1 MAELLMAKLALSAAT
16 FAIDKPY
23 DYLVPPGLAERI
35 RPGMRVLA
43 PFGRGNR
50 TCDGVVLA
58 LETCTQRP
66 QGVKSILTLLD
77 DAPVLSPQFC
87 KLAVWMARR
96 YFCTVYQAIKAMLP
110 AGLWFSVQD
119 LCKLTADRETAYAA
133 AGRSDSAQRIVT
145 LLLAQKNGMSIS
157 ELRLAFG
164 EKDPM
169 PALKKLIQAD
179 VAAIEPNAQRNVGD
193 KTEQTAVLAL
203 PPEDALAQAAL
214 RRKTAPLQYSV
225 VELLCAVGQAGM
237 KELCY
242 LTGASPTTVRAL
254 AKRGVLKLERREILR
269 TPVLES
275 VPPAGELIL
284 SPSQEAAFRE
294 LDALAQSE
302 NPGCALLYG
311 VTGSG
316 KTQVYVRLIQE
327 TLRRGRTAL
336 VLAPEI
342 ALTPQL
348 LRIFASYFGEKVAL
362 LHSSLPAGER
372 YDEWKRIKSGKA
384 KVVVGTRSAVFAPLD
399 DLGLV
404 VLDEEQEASYKS
416 ENVPRY
422 HAREVAQYLAA
433 GKGALVL
440 LGSATPSVESMYYAQ
455 TGRYRLVTLE
465 GRYNRQA
472 LPQVIISDMK
482 RQLRQGSDSDIG
494 EELSAE
500 LTENLQ
506 RGEQSILLLNRR
518 GARRMAVCESCGE
531 APTCPR
537 CSVRLTYHSAN
548 RRLMCHYCGHS
559 QPLPDACPQCGGRL
573 TFVGTGTQRLQAAL
587 EALFPGREILRMDAD
602 SVSPSNS
609 HQAIL
614 DRFAKKGAPILL
626 GTQMVAKGLDFENV
640 TLVGVVDADSGLYLG
655 DFRANER
662 TFSLITQVVGRAGR
676 GEKKGR
682 AVIQTYTPDNDVI
695 VFAAAQDYDSFYAQE
710 LELRRARGMPPFRE
724 LFVITASGLQEEA
737 VLRACQ
743 RMRQSLERAMAKPP
757 YSACGGKLLGP
768 APAAVAKV
776 NNRFRYQLTLSCEK
790 GGGMRALIGHFL
802 RQGQL
807 DKENRGV
814 SLFGDHNPMD

>member
-1 MAELLMAKLALSAAT
+1 MAEGMIAKLALGAAT

-23 DYLVPPGLAERI
+23 DYWVPPGLAERI
-35 RPGMRVLA
+35 QPGMRALV

-50 TCDGVVLA
+50 ACDGVILA
-58 LETCTQRP
+58 LAPCAQRP
-66 QGVKSILTLLD
+66 PHTKNLLALLD
-77 DAPVLSPQFC
+77 DQPVLSPQFC

-96 YFCTVYQAIKAMLP
+96 YFCTVYQAAKAMLP

-119 LCKLTADRETAYAA
+119 ICHLAVDREAAYQA
-133 AGRSDSAQRIVT
+133 AGKSESAQRIVE
-145 LLLAQKNGMSIS
+145 LLLAQANGVSMT
-157 ELRLAFG
+157 ELCLAFG

-169 PALKKLIQAD
+169 PALRKLIQAEA
-179 VAAIEPNAQRNVGD
+179 VTVEPSAQRNVGD

-203 PPEDALAQAAL
+203 PPEEALAQAAL

-225 VELLCAVGQAGM
+225 VELLSSVGRAGM

-242 LTGASPTTVRAL
+242 LTGASPQTIRAL
-254 AKRGVLKLERREILR
+254 SKWGILTLEREEVFRR
-269 TPVLES
+269 PALES
-275 VPPAGELIL
+275 VPPAEELIL
-284 SPSQEAAFRE
+284 SPSQESAFRT
-294 LDALAQSE
+294 LDEQNQSE
-302 NPGCALLYG
+302 KPGCALLYG

-327 TLRRGRTAL
+327 TLKRGRTAL

-348 LRIFASYFGEKVAL
+348 MRIFASHFGEKVAI

-372 YDEWKRIKSGKA
+372 YDEWKRIKSGRA
-384 KVVVGTRSAVFAPLD
+384 TVVVGTRSAVFAPLEN
-399 DLGLV
+399 LGLV

-422 HAREVAQYLAA
+422 HAREVAQYRAA
-433 GKGALVL
+433 GENALVV
-440 LGSATPSVESMYYAQ
+440 LGSATPAVESMYYAQ
-455 TGRYRLVTLE
+455 TGRYHFVKLE

-472 LPQVIISDMK
+472 LPKVIVSDK
-482 RQLRQGSDSDIG
+482 KKQLRQQVDSDIG
-494 EELSAE
+494 EELATE
-500 LTENLQ
+500 LAENLS

-518 GARRMAVCESCGE
+518 GARRMAVCEDCGE

-537 CSVRLTYHSAN
+537 CSVHLTYHSAN
-548 RRLMCHYCGHS
+548 RRLMCHHCGHS
-559 QPLPDACPQCGGRL
+559 QPMPEACPQCGGKL
-573 TFVGTGTQRLQAAL
+573 AYVGTGTQRLQETL
-587 EALFPGREILRMDAD
+587 EAMFPGREILRMDAD
-602 SVSPSNS
+602 SVSPSHG

-614 DRFAKKGAPILL
+614 DRFARKGAPILL

-640 TLVGVVDADSGLYLG
+640 TLVGVVDADSGLYVS

-676 GEKKGR
+676 GKKTGR

-695 VFAAAQDYDSFYAQE
+695 AFAAAQDYDSFYAQE
-710 LELRRARGMPPFRE
+710 LELRRTRGVPPFRE
-724 LFVITASGLQEEA
+724 LFVITASGPQEAA

-743 RMRQSLERAMAKPP
+743 RMRQSLDRALAQPP
-757 YSACGGKLLGP
+757 YRACGGVLLGP

-776 NNRFRYQLTLSCEK
+776 NNRFRYQLTLSCAEA
-790 GGGMRALIGHFL
+790 GPIRTLIGHFL
-802 RQGQL
+802 RQAQL
-807 DKENRGV
+807 DRENRGI